1 MLSLYIKEENRIY
14 PLFSLIISSMFF
26 IMGLFFVK
34 EPWFLLYLAGIVL
47 VLLSFGFYRSLA
59 KVALLIIPVSL
70 VVYLL
75 ARLGTTHTNA
85 LQNAYRTLLLGL
97 SAVISLSIEPVD
109 LVRNLN
115 SLKVPRLLSLA
126 LLITLRFM
134 GVISE
139 EMNRIRIAMKTRGVG
154 SNILNPKVA
163 YRAFCI
169 PLIIR
174 VISISDILAVSLDTR
189 GFKSDEKHSNY
200 KDVRLGARSIL
211 FAIVSLVL
219 IGVATYMHFFKRV

>member
-1 MLSLYIKEENRIY
+1 MLSLYIKEKDRIY
-14 PLFSLIISSMFF
+14 PLLSLIISSMFF

-47 VLLSFGFYRSLA
+47 VLLGFGFHKSLA
-59 KVALLIIPVSL
+59 RVSLLIIPISI

-75 ARLGTTHTNA
+75 ARLGTSHINS

-115 SLKVPRLLSLA
+115 QLKVPRLLSLA

-139 EMNRIRIAMKTRGVG
+139 EMTRIRIAMKTRGVNN
-154 SNILNPKVA
+154 NILNPKVA

-174 VISISDILAVSLDTR
+174 VISISDILAISLDTR
-189 GFKSDEKHSNY
+189 GFKSDQQHSNY

-211 FAIVSLVL
+211 FTVVSLAL
-219 IGVATYMHFFKRV
+219 IGAAIYLHFFKRV